1 MTLQFRYFL
10 LLFFFTTFSFSQI
23 EEVNPPDYIKTIL
36 FKGNTDESQLPILK
50 LGEPLLLEF
59 DALTGTEPDFYY
71 VIEHFN
77 YDWTPSNL
85 VKSEYLRGFDY
96 QRIQDYKNSF
106 NTYQIYSH
114 YMLQIPNQQTKG
126 LLVTGNYLMSIY
138 KDDDELV
145 FSRKFMIYE
154 DLVNVGVAIKRSRD
168 VKDIDKKQ

>member
-1 MTLQFRYFL
+1 FFL
-10 LLFFFTTFSFSQI
+10 LTTAYLSAQ
-23 EEVNPPDYIKTIL
+23 VNETAAPDYIKTIQ
-36 FKGNTDESQLPILK
+36 FKGNKIESQLPILR
-50 LGEPLLLEF
+50 LGEPLRLEF
-59 DALTGTEPDFYY
+59 DALNGLEPDFYY

-85 VKSEYLRGFDY
+85 VKSEYLQGFDN
-96 QRIQDYKNSF
+96 QRIQNYKNSF